1 MVSDPDAPNAMD
13 VMVGGPEEPNASPG
27 SPLEA
32 EEAVESEERQEG
44 STENT
49 AAAAAAPQG
58 LLLLPM
64 GDVITQRQGPAGMSG
79 DSGPAPI

>member
-1 MVSDPDAPNAMD
+1 MVADPDAPNAID

-32 EEAVESEERQEG
+32 EETVTSQQSQEG
-44 STENT
+44 STETT
-49 AAAAAAPQG
+49 AAAAAPPQG

-64 GDVITQRQGPAGMSG
+64 GDVIKQHQGPAGMSG